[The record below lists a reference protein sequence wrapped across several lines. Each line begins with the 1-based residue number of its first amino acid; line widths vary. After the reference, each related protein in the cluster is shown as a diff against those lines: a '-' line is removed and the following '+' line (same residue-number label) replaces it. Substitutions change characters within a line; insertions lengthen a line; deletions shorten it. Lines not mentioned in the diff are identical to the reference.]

1 MKIILETRRV
11 YLMKIIPETRRTWWR
26 LFQKH
31 VVHTKFDIYVFIAG
45 ASSLSLIKDAI
56 ATFNKEVACI
66 NWIPRKDES
75 DYVRIRS
82 GAG

>member
-1 MKIILETRRV
+1 LKVALN
-11 YLMKIIPETRRTWWR
+11 
-26 LFQKH
+26 
-31 VVHTKFDIYVFIAG
+31 TKTYNLSNDTYIAG

-56 ATFNKEVACI
+56 ATINKEVACI